1 MPPKYNLLRDL
12 FTIII
17 LFIKFYFNGFT
28 LNDLVYLHL
37 RDFLSQSLS
46 LFVTIVNNGINK
58 GSKLGIGM
66 QLIKYSAIIGCFL
79 SWFYLYADNK
89 AVVIVPVAD
98 IVGSPIKSFG
108 LASTIKDSYQTIG
121 ICGAPNN
128 SSVGSPRIHQ
138 LLFNEVVDIVTDE
151 QTLEQSDEV
160 CIRFEGAFFITSQD
174 SNQNHLY
181 WTQKKN
187 LLTFK
192 KMKHR
197 KLNLSNIP
205 PSLSFK
211 NPHSPHEEPVI
222 VLFKPW
228 FDPITQQTFSAGTRF
243 VYHSNENNENHF
255 KVPVF
260 DRMTTSYKTTFIP
273 FSHAKVVSFSSKQE
287 SINCFVT
294 ILKQWA
300 HDFHGKIPYVW
311 GGCSFM
317 ATDSPFDFK
326 LMRHHIKKNKK
337 CDVYER
343 PAYNHNPIP
352 GFDCTGLILRAAQ
365 ICSIPYFYK
374 NTYTLAHFLEQ
385 LTPQD
390 KLQEGDIIWIPGHV
404 MVVSDIENNLL
415 IEARGYSHDYGIVQ
429 EIELAKV
436 FKGINTYQHLIAHH
450 NAHSSLNRLNRF
462 GHDVEHI
469 AKFKIFRMDSTWK

>member
-1 MPPKYNLLRDL
+1 
-12 FTIII
+12 
-17 LFIKFYFNGFT
+17 
-28 LNDLVYLHL
+28 
-37 RDFLSQSLS
+37 
-46 LFVTIVNNGINK
+46 
-58 GSKLGIGM
+58 M
-66 QLIKYSAIIGCFL
+66 QFIKYSAIIACFL
-79 SWFYLYADNK
+79 SYFYACADNK

-98 IVGSPIKSFG
+98 ILGSPIKSFG
-108 LASTIKDSYQTIG
+108 LASSIKDSYETIG

-192 KMKHR
+192 KMKQR
-197 KLNLSNIP
+197 KLNLSQIP
-205 PSLSFK
+205 PPLSFK
-211 NPHSPHEEPVI
+211 NPNTQLEQPVI
-222 VLFKPW
+222 VLIKPW

-243 VYHSNENNENHF
+243 AYHSNENNENHF

-260 DRMTTSYKTTFIP
+260 DRLTTSYKTTFIP
-273 FSHAKVVSFSSKQE
+273 FSHAQTVMVKSKQE
-287 SINCFVT
+287 SISCFVNT
-294 ILKQWA
+294 LKQWA
-300 HDFHGKIPYVW
+300 HEVQGKIPYVW
-311 GGCSFM
+311 GGCSFIT
-317 ATDSPFDFK
+317 TDSPFDFQLTPRK
-326 LMRHHIKKNKK
+326 IKKNKK
-337 CDVYER
+337 CMVYER
-343 PAYNHNPIP
+343 AEYNHCPLP

-365 ICSIPYFYK
+365 VCSIPYYYK
-374 NTYTLAHFLEQ
+374 NTYTLAQFLEQ

-404 MVVSDIENNLL
+404 MVVSDIENNRL

-429 EIELAKV
+429 EIELGKV
-436 FKGINTYQHLIAHH
+436 FKGINTYQQLTEAHD
-450 NAHSSLNRLNRF
+450 ARSSLNRLNRA
-462 GHDVEHI
+462 GQDVEHI
-469 AKFKIFRMDSTWK
+469 SKFKIFKLESTWK